1 MRKRLGGDMLTIRF
15 HKQVNKILEALHHL
29 ESVNSGENLQPLLRE
44 KKELLL
50 DMNPIWS
57 SV

>member
-1 MRKRLGGDMLTIRF
+1 MLTIRF

-57 SV
+57 SVW